1 MRLSLD
7 RPREPALVD
16 ELVHALPRHAEEFR
30 DLGLA
35 GGRLTRHGR
44 ILDCACPGELNSD
57 RRMAV
62 RELRPSSGRR
72 EVLRGGAAAPGSLGH
87 EPLAAQ
93 RPEEAQ
99 LALSLAQHPDEH
111 RPRRLVLLEPPDNG
125 HRPRVRTPCCGQRS

>member
-1 MRLSLD
+1 
-7 RPREPALVD
+7 
-16 ELVHALPRHAEEFR
+16 
-30 DLGLA
+30 
-35 GGRLTRHGR
+35 
-44 ILDCACPGELNSD
+44 
-57 RRMAV
+57 MAV

-111 RPRRLVLLEPPDNG
+111 RPRRLVLLEVD
-125 HRPRVRTPCCGQRS
+125 QRLTRAGGSSTQTCVSGDGPGYG